1 MYTIPEITLWKAG
14 ECWKGTAVHIVPVFG
29 LRGPVTEDGLRHH
42 ESNLEGNQLVRI
54 RRHHVGQWRHK
65 SQPRSLTTKLGIST

>member
-42 ESNLEGNQLVRI
+42 ESNLEGNQLVELDGIMWASGGTSRSHVHS
-54 RRHHVGQWRHK
+54 RR
-65 SQPRSLTTKLGIST
+65 S